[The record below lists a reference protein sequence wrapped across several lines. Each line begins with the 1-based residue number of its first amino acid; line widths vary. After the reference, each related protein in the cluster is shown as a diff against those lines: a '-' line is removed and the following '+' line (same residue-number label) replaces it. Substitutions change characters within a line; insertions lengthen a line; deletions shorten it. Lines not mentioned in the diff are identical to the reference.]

1 MDDFPF
7 QDFRA
12 PYHELKDGLDDA
24 YHRFMESGYLVAGA
38 ETSAFEG
45 EYAAICRADHC
56 VALSNGLDALHLA
69 LRALGIGPGDEVI
82 VPSNTYIAT
91 WLAVH
96 HVGAT
101 PVPVEP
107 MLETFNIDPARLPA
121 ALTTRTR
128 AVLAVNLYGLPCDY
142 DAIAAFTDRHG
153 LFFLTDNAQG
163 HGGGWKNR
171 PTGGIAPVECH
182 SFYPSKNLG
191 AFGEGGAVTTNQSA
205 IAEKL
210 RLLRHY
216 GSRERNHHEI
226 AGFNARPDELQC
238 AFLRV
243 KLLRLADWQKRRD
256 QIAARY
262 LCELADC
269 DGVITPVVPDGCLHG
284 WHQFV
289 IRHPERERLRTYLTS
304 RGVPTMIHY
313 PVPPHLSG
321 AFRHLGYPVGSF
333 PAAEKLASEILG
345 LPIHPHLPEHLVERV
360 CHAVRSFR

>member
-1 MDDFPF
+1 MDEFPF

-12 PYHELKDGLDDA
+12 PYRELKEELDAA

-38 ETSAFEG
+38 ETHAFEK
-45 EYAAICRADHC
+45 EYAESCQAAHC
-56 VALSNGLDALHLA
+56 VGLSNGLDALHLA
-69 LRALGIGPGDEVI
+69 LRALGVGPGDEVI

-107 MLETFNIDPARLPA
+107 DPQTFNLDPQLLSLAV
-121 ALTTRTR
+121 TKRTR

-142 DAIAAFTDRHG
+142 GRIGKFATDNG

-163 HGGGWKNR
+163 HGGCWKNR

-191 AFGEGGAVTTNQSA
+191 AFGEGGAVTTSDAA
-205 IAEKL
+205 IADQLKV
-210 RLLRHY
+210 LRHY
-216 GSRERNHHEI
+216 GSRERNHHEV

-243 KLLRLADWQKRRD
+243 KLGHLADWQTRREGV
-256 QIAARY
+256 ATHY
-262 LCELADC
+262 LRALKGCTNL
-269 DGVITPVVPDGCLHG
+269 VLPMVPEECVHG

-289 IRHPERERLRTYLTS
+289 IRHPERDRLRAHLT
-304 RGVPTMIHY
+304 GLGIPTMIHY

-321 AFRHLGYPVGSF
+321 AFRHLNYVAGSF
-333 PAAEKLASEILG
+333 PVAEKLAAQILG
-345 LPIHPHLPEHLVERV
+345 LPINPHLTTHQVERV
-360 CHAVRSFR
+360 NESILSFV